1 MLPPLTTRKPPFLFI
16 SPSSYT
22 SLLSLF
28 QSPTPSPFAT
38 RITGKIFPVT
48 PCATVEVSSYVRDS
62 YGAHF
67 SLHFSS
73 KSLPPRFSTQFSN
86 LLHVK
91 RPRKRNKL
99 YRDLLQMETLNVRK
113 HWHSTRFCPCFT
125 RTSRLMPMKG
135 LKNSTLLRCR
145 RHKHG
150 AILRRSHDD
159 DFVCFCDSRDPTR
172 AVHRPLLPAAVFLKL
187 HPTIAGNKRAANNQN

>member
-1 MLPPLTTRKPPFLFI
+1 M
-16 SPSSYT
+16 
-22 SLLSLF
+22 
-28 QSPTPSPFAT
+28 
-38 RITGKIFPVT
+38 
-48 PCATVEVSSYVRDS
+48 RDS

-113 HWHSTRFCPCFT
+113 RWHSTRFCPCFT

-187 HPTIAGNKRAANNQN
+187 HPTIAGNKRAANNHLSRAVMSTTYCRKKYYENFCHYPFKPQDKCSPLAQAETTCAKHKNKT